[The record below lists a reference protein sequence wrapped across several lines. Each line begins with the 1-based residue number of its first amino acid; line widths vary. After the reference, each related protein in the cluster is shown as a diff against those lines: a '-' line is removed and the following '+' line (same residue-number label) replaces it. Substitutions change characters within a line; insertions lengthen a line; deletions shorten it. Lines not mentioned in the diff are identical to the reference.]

1 MLIVLRPEA
10 EEEFVDAQAWYE
22 SKALGL
28 GFEFARAADAA
39 VASALRNPFGH
50 FRIEEK
56 FRRVQFRKFP
66 YTLFYLPSP
75 MSCWWFHSF
84 ISTVNR
90 AFGLSGLVAE
100 GIISCDHYSLIPHS
114 SGTRQ
119 MRCVPQFER

>member
-1 MLIVLRPEA
+1 MLVVLRPEA
-10 EEEFVDAQAWYE
+10 EEELLEAQAWYE

-50 FRIEEK
+50 LRIEEE
-56 FRRVQFRKFP
+56 FR
-66 YTLFYLPSP
+66 
-75 MSCWWFHSF
+75 

-100 GIISCDHYSLIPHS
+100 GIISCY
-114 SGTRQ
+114 RFQ
-119 MRCVPQFER
+119 RFFERNFSI